1 MKARKDLDRMK
12 SIATKLKNPSDSIAK
27 FIEPAPAAVMK
38 QQKESTLKASPIMP
52 NNIEP
57 GEPMSMDQAK
67 DAKNQMAARKAGREA
82 KKEARDNY
90 LINKQIKEDM
100 ENEKDE
106 DKEDL
111 ERDQDE
117 DLVIEDI

>member
-67 DAKNQMAARKAGREA
+67 DAKEQMAARKAGREA
-82 KKEARDNY
+82 KKEARANY
-90 LINKQIKEDM
+90 DIIHEETEQMKN
-100 ENEKDE
+100 
-106 DKEDL
+106 
-111 ERDQDE
+111 DE
-117 DLVIEDI
+117 DLIADDNMWDDEGSGMQDIV

>member
-1 MKARKDLDRMK
+1 MKARRDLDFMK
-12 SIATKLKNPSDSIAK
+12 SIAKKIKNPSDSIAK

-38 QQKESTLKASPIMP
+38 KQKESTLKVSPIMP

-67 DAKNQMAARKAGREA
+67 DAKDQMAARKAGREA
-82 KKEARDNY
+82 KKESKDTYFIR
-90 LINKQIKEDM
+90 KEITEEM
-100 ENEKDE
+100 ENDK